1 MINATGRKKPAGLA
15 FCSSVENYF
24 SEIADTGQAPVQERQ
39 EMHTASS
46 HSDFPFSSRERADTG
61 QTPTHAPHPI
71 HVSLSTV
78 TGIVNPP

>member
-1 MINATGRKKPAGLA
+1 MPQEEKNQQGWLFVPPSK
-15 FCSSVENYF
+15 NYF

-46 HSDFPFSSRERADTG
+46 HSDFPFSSRESADTG

-78 TGIVNPP
+78 TGIVNPR